1 MTKRTRWRLAVVLL
15 PASLA
20 VALVAASLLGAREP
34 GKARAAPAQ
43 TPAPS
48 LFRNIP
54 QRGAVLGNPAAPVTL
69 VEYADLQC
77 PYCADWAVGA
87 LPVLV
92 DEYVRSGKLRIVFRG
107 MAFLGPESDT
117 ALRTAVAAG
126 RQNKLWDVVHAL
138 YERQGGENSG
148 WVTESL
154 LAEVAPGV
162 DVDERYADWVSKEVE
177 RSAAAARAAGVP
189 GTPAFQVGR
198 TGRRLRL
205 VEVQS
210 LEAAALRPAIDAAL
224 AG

>member
-1 MTKRTRWRLAVVLL
+1 MTTRTRWRLAIVLL

-20 VALVAASLLGAREP
+20 VALVSASLLGARGA
-34 GKARAAPAQ
+34 GKARAAPVQ

-48 LFRNIP
+48 LFKNIS

-77 PYCADWAVGA
+77 PYCADWALGA

-107 MAFLGPESDT
+107 LAFLGAESDT

-138 YERQGGENSG
+138 YERQGAENSG

-154 LAEVAPGV
+154 LTEVAPGV
-162 DVDERYADWVSKEVE
+162 AVNERYEDWVSKEVE
-177 RSAAAARAAGVP
+177 RSTAAARAAGMS

-198 TGRRLRL
+198 TGGRLRL
-205 VEVQS
+205 VEVRS

>member
-1 MTKRTRWRLAVVLL
+1 VL
-15 PASLA
+15 PALLA

-34 GKARAAPAQ
+34 GKARAAPVQ

-126 RQNKLWDVVHAL
+126 RQNRLWDVVH
-138 YERQGGENSG
+138 
-148 WVTESL
+148 
-154 LAEVAPGV
+154 GV
-162 DVDERYADWVSKEVE
+162 HPARAASIAG
-177 RSAAAARAAGVP
+177 RSAAASSDCTSTSRRRPPVRPTWKAGVPDTRAARAA
-189 GTPAFQVGR
+189 
-198 TGRRLRL
+198 
-205 VEVQS
+205 
-210 LEAAALRPAIDAAL
+210 AAERWTSWLTRSS
-224 AG
+224 

>member
-1 MTKRTRWRLAVVLL
+1 MTTRTRWLLGVVLL
-15 PASLA
+15 PATLA
-20 VALVAASLLGAREP
+20 VALMAASLLGAREP
-34 GKARAAPAQ
+34 AKAKAAPAPA
-43 TPAPS
+43 PAPS
-48 LFRNIP
+48 IFKNIP

-77 PYCADWAVGA
+77 PYCADWSIGA

-92 DEYVRSGKLRIVFRG
+92 DEYVRTGKLRIVFRG
-107 MAFLGPESDT
+107 MAFLGAESDT

-126 RQNKLWDVVHAL
+126 GQNRLWDVVHAL
-138 YERQGGENSG
+138 YERQGAENSG

-162 DVDERYADWVSKEVE
+162 DVDERSADWVGKEVE
-177 RSAAAARAAGVP
+177 RSAAAARAAGVS

-198 TGRRLRL
+198 TGGRLKL
-205 VEVQS
+205 VEVES